1 MSLLLS
7 PLWLIILP
15 LAMAPVVYIVR
26 RREGLAALI
35 AGATALVTARLC
47 LSMPFDWSLQLFG
60 RDMVLLPADRTF
72 LAFAYLLVTCYFLYA
87 WASSQGWSFFPFIL
101 IIMGIFSAAT
111 MLQNTIVAVLLLGMA
126 ATVTVLIIQAGR
138 RRSANAGLHY
148 LETVALAIPPLL
160 VVAHL
165 TEMRILNPSD
175 ATLPQLTG
183 LLLILGL
190 SLLLGAVP
198 FQAWLGAVS
207 AEAPPMVSAFV
218 FSIASGVVLFKAF
231 ELFHRFPWLVQ
242 ANGGNVLHL
251 VALVGAASVIVGGVL
266 AAFQR
271 DFGKLL
277 GWAVLVD
284 TGFILIGLSSV
295 SSEGLAVLALILLNR
310 GIAVSL
316 VGMGMGILRRE
327 RETDFFKAMTGIIW
341 RKPFAVLGVTVG
353 GLSLAGF
360 PLTGGFT
367 ARWLAMQVLPASSRS
382 WITLLILA
390 GMAVSIGYLR
400 GIAATTGESSIEPD
414 EQEPLIV
421 CVLILFLAV
430 LTLVLAL
437 YPQLALQVL
446 SPVMATLAI
455 PR

>member
-1 MSLLLS
+1 
-7 PLWLIILP
+7 
-15 LAMAPVVYIVR
+15 
-26 RREGLAALI
+26 
-35 AGATALVTARLC
+35 
-47 LSMPFDWSLQLFG
+47 
-60 RDMVLLPADRTF
+60 
-72 LAFAYLLVTCYFLYA
+72 
-87 WASSQGWSFFPFIL
+87 
-101 IIMGIFSAAT
+101 
-111 MLQNTIVAVLLLGMA
+111 
-126 ATVTVLIIQAGR
+126 
-138 RRSANAGLHY
+138 
-148 LETVALAIPPLL
+148 
-160 VVAHL
+160 
-165 TEMRILNPSD
+165 MRILNPSD

-251 VALVGAASVIVGGVL
+251 AALVGAASVIVGGVL